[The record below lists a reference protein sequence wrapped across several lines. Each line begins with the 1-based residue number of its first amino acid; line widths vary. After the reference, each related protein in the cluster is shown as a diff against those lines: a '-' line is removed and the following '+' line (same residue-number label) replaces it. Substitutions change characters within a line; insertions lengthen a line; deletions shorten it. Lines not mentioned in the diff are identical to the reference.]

1 MENYITQPTTDGIK
15 FFSKKYLRAFI
26 ENLYTWAI
34 NEPMKPDYHA
44 SSKSMIR
51 RRIMSRRLQIFN
63 KDQIIQKD
71 QTHFLT
77 DLLKDLFADKPDRSR
92 KIF

>member
-1 MENYITQPTTDGIK
+1 MENQTTQPTADGIK
-15 FFSKKYLRAFI
+15 LFSRKYLRDFI

-34 NEPMKPDYHA
+34 NELMKPDYYA

-51 RRIMSRRLQIFN
+51 RRIMQRRLQIFN

-77 DLLKDLFADKPDRSR
+77 DLLKDLFADKPSR
-92 KIF
+92 QI

>member
-1 MENYITQPTTDGIK
+1 MENQTTQPTADGIS
-15 FFSKKYLRAFI
+15 FFSRKYLRDFI

-34 NEPMKPDYHA
+34 NELMKPDYYA

-51 RRIMSRRLQIFN
+51 RRIMQRRLQIFN

-77 DLLKDLFADKPDRSR
+77 DLLKDSFADKPSR
-92 KIF
+92 QI

>member
-1 MENYITQPTTDGIK
+1 MENHTTQPTTDGIK
-15 FFSKKYLRAFI
+15 FFGRKYLRAFI
-26 ENLYTWAI
+26 EILYTWAI
-34 NEPMKPDYHA
+34 NELMKLDYYA

-51 RRIMSRRLQIFN
+51 RRIMQRRLQIFN

-77 DLLKDLFADKPDRSR
+77 DLLKDLFADKPSR
-92 KIF
+92 QI

>member
-1 MENYITQPTTDGIK
+1 MENQTTQPTADDIK
-15 FFSKKYLRAFI
+15 FFSRKYLRDFI

-34 NEPMKPDYHA
+34 NELMKPDYYA

-51 RRIMSRRLQIFN
+51 RRIMQRRLQIFN

-77 DLLKDLFADKPDRSR
+77 DLLKDLFADKPSR
-92 KIF
+92 QI

>member
-1 MENYITQPTTDGIK
+1 MENHTTQLTTDGIK
-15 FFSKKYLRAFI
+15 FFNRKYLRAFI

-34 NEPMKPDYHA
+34 NELMKPDYYA

-51 RRIMSRRLQIFN
+51 RRIMQRRLQIFN

-77 DLLKDLFADKPDRSR
+77 DLLKDLFADKPSR
-92 KIF
+92 QI